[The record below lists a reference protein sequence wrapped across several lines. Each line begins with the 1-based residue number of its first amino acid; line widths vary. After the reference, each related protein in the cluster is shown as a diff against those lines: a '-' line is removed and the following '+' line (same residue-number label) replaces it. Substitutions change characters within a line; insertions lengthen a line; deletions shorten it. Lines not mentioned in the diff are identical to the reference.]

1 MKKTGGKISIFYL
14 IIFFVLISALSVF
27 LINNIITVNKLNRE
41 ISDLKDDINK
51 VNQANNTYRIE
62 IEKLSSYDR
71 IKKIAEE
78 KLNMKVVE
86 GSVRSDSKI
95 KIKKSDM

>member
-1 MKKTGGKISIFYL
+1 MKTDKRKISIFWM
-14 IIFFVLISALSVF
+14 IVFFMLFSAISVF
-27 LINNIITVNKLNRE
+27 LINNIISVNTLNRE
-41 ISDLKDDINK
+41 ISELKDNIGK
-51 VNQANNTYRIE
+51 VNNANNSYRIE

-78 KLNMKVVE
+78 KLNLKVYE
-86 GSVRSDSKI
+86 GSVKTGNKI